1 MLENIISEW
10 IRCIDKFY
18 ETNRDGNYVYRVL
31 NIDDQLKN
39 DMLEFVKANKA
50 LVQEQV
56 NTSIIQSHP
65 QAYYTS
71 RNVSE
76 EIEKSKN
83 VSESFVQKYSD
94 LVDCI
99 VEI

>member
-56 NTSIIQSHP
+56 NTSIIHLIHKHIIQ
-65 QAYYTS
+65 
-71 RNVSE
+71 VEMFSE

-83 VSESFVQKYSD
+83 VSEVLFKNI
-94 LVDCI
+94 LI
-99 VEI
+99 W